1 MNKAEKCLKEL
12 REDKEFKRNVDAIDN
27 DYIVKAMQSYSQ
39 HFEKEN
45 KELREMNNQL
55 FRLNNQLLDKA
66 EKDKSRIEEL
76 KKIIKDVIQTDS
88 NLTDVMRTRLEQ
100 ILKDNE

>member
-1 MNKAEKCLKEL
+1 MNKAEKYLDNWDNRGNEL
-12 REDKEFKRNVDAIDN
+12 WTRGELIFFAEYVSD
-27 DYIVKAMQSYSQ
+27 Q
-39 HFEKEN
+39 EN
-45 KELREMNNQL
+45 KELM
-55 FRLNNQLLDKA
+55 DKLYDYKTYVNSC
-66 EKDKSRIEEL
+66 EIKIEERSSRIEEL